1 MKRAGLI
8 VRIVG
13 MWGVL
18 AATAGALRTDAAP
31 AVQAPP
37 AGEFPTGKHG
47 ADGCLTRSAEARMQ
61 MLLFGT
67 AGNSPSADLEWF
79 RDEVD
84 PLQRERRELER
95 MMRQR
100 AREQA
105 EELTQ
110 AAQRGDSPRDPGIQA
125 AGWRLSVGNNANWSP
140 YPDRE
145 LDARVIRFPMRD
157 IRELD
162 RKQQKA
168 GPPKPVAPP
177 K

>member
-1 MKRAGLI
+1 MKRAGRI
-8 VRIVG
+8 IRIVG

-18 AATAGALRTDAAP
+18 AATAGALRSDAAP
-31 AVQAPP
+31 AVQVPP
-37 AGEFPTGKHG
+37 TEELPTGRHE
-47 ADGCLTRSAEARMQ
+47 ADGCLTRSAETRMQ
-61 MLLFGT
+61 TLLFGT
-67 AGNSPSADLEWF
+67 ADNSPSADLEWF

-105 EELTQ
+105 VEITQ
-110 AAQRGDSPRDPGIQA
+110 AAQRGNSPRDPGIEA
-125 AGWRLSVGNNANWSP
+125 AGWRLSVGNNGNWSP

-162 RKQQKA
+162 RELSLIHISE
-168 GPPKPVAPP
+168 PTRPY
-177 K
+177 

>member
-1 MKRAGLI
+1 MKRAGRI
-8 VRIVG
+8 IRIVG

-18 AATAGALRTDAAP
+18 AATTGALRSDAAP
-31 AVQAPP
+31 AGQVPP
-37 AGEFPTGKHG
+37 AGELPTGRHET
-47 ADGCLTRSAEARMQ
+47 DGCLTRSAETRMQ
-61 MLLFGT
+61 TLRFGT
-67 AGNSPSADLEWF
+67 ADNSPSADLEWF

-100 AREQA
+100 AREQT
-105 EELTQ
+105 EEITQ
-110 AAQRGDSPRDPGIQA
+110 AAHRGNRPRDPGIEA
-125 AGWRLSVGNNANWSP
+125 AGWRLSVGNNGNWSP

-162 RKQQKA
+162 RERQKA
-168 GPPKPVAPP
+168 GPPKPAGPP

>member
-1 MKRAGLI
+1 MKRAGRI
-8 VRIVG
+8 IRIVG

-18 AATAGALRTDAAP
+18 AATAGALRSDAAP
-31 AVQAPP
+31 AVQVPP
-37 AGEFPTGKHG
+37 AGELTTGRHE
-47 ADGCLTRSAEARMQ
+47 ADGCLTRSAETRMQ
-61 MLLFGT
+61 TLRFGT
-67 AGNSPSADLEWF
+67 TDNSPSADLEWF

-105 EELTQ
+105 VEITQ
-110 AAQRGDSPRDPGIQA
+110 AAQRGDSPRDPGIEA
-125 AGWRLSVGNNANWSP
+125 AGWRLSVGNNGNWSP

-145 LDARVIRFPMRD
+145 LDARVIRYPMCD

-162 RKQQKA
+162 RERQKA
-168 GPPKPVAPP
+168 GPPKPARPP

>member
-1 MKRAGLI
+1 MKRAGRI
-8 VRIVG
+8 IRIVG

-18 AATAGALRTDAAP
+18 AATAGALRSDAAP
-31 AVQAPP
+31 AVQVPP
-37 AGEFPTGKHG
+37 AGELPTGRHE
-47 ADGCLTRSAEARMQ
+47 ADGCLTRSAETRMQ
-61 MLLFGT
+61 TLRFGT
-67 AGNSPSADLEWF
+67 TDNSPSADLEWF

-105 EELTQ
+105 VEITQ
-110 AAQRGDSPRDPGIQA
+110 AAQRGDSPRDPGIEA
-125 AGWRLSVGNNANWSP
+125 AGWRLSVGNNGNWSP

-145 LDARVIRFPMRD
+145 LDARVIRYPMRD

-162 RKQQKA
+162 RERQKA
-168 GPPKPVAPP
+168 GPPKPVGPP

>member
-1 MKRAGLI
+1 MKRAGRI
-8 VRIVG
+8 IRIVG

-18 AATAGALRTDAAP
+18 AATAGALRSDAAP
-31 AVQAPP
+31 AVQVPP
-37 AGEFPTGKHG
+37 AGELPTGRHE
-47 ADGCLTRSAEARMQ
+47 ADGCLTRSAETRMQ
-61 MLLFGT
+61 TLRFGT
-67 AGNSPSADLEWF
+67 TDNSPSADLEWF

-105 EELTQ
+105 VEITQ
-110 AAQRGDSPRDPGIQA
+110 AAQRGDSPRDPRIEA
-125 AGWRLSVGNNANWSP
+125 AGWRLSVGNNGNWSP
-140 YPDRE
+140 YSDRE
-145 LDARVIRFPMRD
+145 LDARVIRYPMRD

-162 RKQQKA
+162 RERQKA
-168 GPPKPVAPP
+168 GPPKPARPP